1 MRPFRLLFVALA
13 FSLAS
18 TPAAA
23 AGAAKT
29 EFGVIAGFNF
39 ATLQID
45 GVSNMDPRGAF
56 AAGGAVDHSFNDK
69 FGLLLE
75 PMFMSKGGK
84 STERNAYWGTNDGA
98 VFHLDCIDVPLLA
111 RYNLGTQEASHGY
124 VLAGVGLSFATQTTV
139 EISQGTTKGD
149 VDFSNIFNSRDF
161 SINAG
166 AGISVPLGDNRMT
179 FDGRVAYG
187 LTDINKGGP
196 VTFNGT
202 TFTVPSNS
210 THTLDFRLFA
220 TYFFSA
226 PNH

>member
-1 MRPFRLLFVALA
+1 MRSIRLLFVALA
-13 FSLAS
+13 LSLAS

-29 EFGVIAGFNF
+29 EFGLIAGFNF
-39 ATLQID
+39 ATLRID
-45 GVSNMDPRGAF
+45 GVDNMDPRGAF
-56 AAGGAVDHSFNDK
+56 AAGGAVDHSFNEK
-69 FGLLLE
+69 FGVLFE

-98 VFHLDCIDVPLLA
+98 VFQLDCIDFPLLA
-111 RYNLGTQEASHGY
+111 RYNLGLPETSHGY
-124 VLAGVGLSFATQTTV
+124 LLAGVGLSVSTQSTV
-139 EISQGTTKGD
+139 EITQGTTKGD
-149 VDFSNIFNSRDF
+149 ADFSDVFNSTDF
-161 SINAG
+161 SIDVG

-196 VTFNGT
+196 VSFNGA
-202 TFTVPSNS
+202 TFTVPTNS

-220 TYFFSA
+220 TYFFSL
-226 PNH
+226 PSH